1 MSSTCAQLGRA
12 VARAGVAG
20 NPSDALGGAAF
31 AVPIQGLNATVEL
44 RGSTR
49 LGVRASRSVAG
60 WSSVAELVEHAGRYG
75 HDGGDRLVS
84 AAIVTLSRHLDAQR
98 DQVESAEA
106 AKFVEAAQR
115 RDDDAPFDA
124 VWSTNIPRSVGLAG
138 SSAIITAAL
147 RAVAERWQIA
157 LSPQVLAA
165 LALETEAVELG
176 VAAGWMDRAVQANDV
191 PTLVDTRSTSTEAGH
206 LVPSMTPVRPG
217 GPIELVVAWDP
228 AGAAPSGRLHGELH
242 DRAVAGEPL
251 VVRTVEL
258 LAEAAGAAADAVAGV
273 DLDGLAAAVDATCEL
288 RDSLGALDR
297 STSVLVATARAHGS
311 VATSAGSGGAVLA
324 VPRGLGGEQLAESY
338 RSSGAQ
344 ALALTLG
351 SS

>member
-1 MSSTCAQLGRA
+1 MSSTCSQAGRA

-31 AVPIQGLNATVEL
+31 AVPIQGLYATVEL
-44 RGSTR
+44 RESTR

-60 WSSVAELVEHAGRYG
+60 WSSIAELVDHAGRYG
-75 HDGGDRLVS
+75 HEGGDRLVS
-84 AAIVTLSRHLDAQR
+84 AAIVTLSRHLDAR
-98 DQVESAEA
+98 GSDDESLAEA
-106 AKFVEAAQR
+106 ARR
-115 RDDDAPFDA
+115 RDDDAPFEA

-147 RAVAERWQIA
+147 RALAARWGVV

-191 PTLVDTRSTSTEAGH
+191 PTLVDTRTTSTEAGH
-206 LVPSMTPVRPG
+206 RVPTMTPVRPG

-242 DRAVAGEPL
+242 DRAMAGEPL
-251 VVRTVEL
+251 VVRTVAL
-258 LAEAAGAAADAVAGV
+258 LAEAAGAAADAVARV
-273 DLDGLAAAVDATCEL
+273 DLDALAAAVDADL
-288 RDSLGALDR
+288 RA
-297 STSVLVATARAHGS
+297 A
-311 VATSAGSGGAVLA
+311 
-324 VPRGLGGEQLAESY
+324 
-338 RSSGAQ
+338 
-344 ALALTLG
+344 
-351 SS
+351 

>member
-1 MSSTCAQLGRA
+1 MSSTCSQTGRA

-31 AVPIQGLNATVEL
+31 AVPVPGLFATVEL
-44 RGSTR
+44 RESTR
-49 LGVRASRSVAG
+49 VGVRASRSLAG
-60 WSSVAELVEHAGRYG
+60 WSSIDELVEHAGRYG

-84 AAIVTLSRHLDAQR
+84 AAIVTLCRHLDTRAPE
-98 DQVESAEA
+98 DDELAEA
-106 AKFVEAAQR
+106 VR
-115 RDDDAPFDA
+115 RRGDDTPFDA

-147 RAVAERWQIA
+147 RALAARWQVE

-176 VAAGWMDRAVQANDV
+176 VAAGWMDRAVQAHDL
-191 PTLVDTRSTSTEAGH
+191 PTLVDTRTTSTAGGH
-206 LVPSMTPVRPG
+206 RVPAMTPVRPG

-228 AGAAPSGRLHGELH
+228 SGAAPSGRLHGGLH
-242 DRAVAGEPL
+242 DRAMAGEPL
-251 VVRTVEL
+251 VVRTVER
-258 LAEAAGAAADAVAGV
+258 LAEAAGAAADAVARV
-273 DLDGLAAAVDATCEL
+273 DLDDLAAAVDATCEL

-297 STSVLVATARAHGS
+297 STAALAATARTRGCA
-311 VATSAGSGGAVLA
+311 ATSAGSGGAVLA
-324 VPRGLGGEQLAESY
+324 VPVGMSGETLAEEF
-338 RSSGAQ
+338 RHSGAQ

-351 SS
+351 D

>member
-1 MSSTCAQLGRA
+1 MSSTCSQAGRA

-31 AVPIQGLNATVEL
+31 AVPIPGLYATVEL
-44 RGSTR
+44 RESTR

-84 AAIVTLSRHLDAQR
+84 AAVVTLSRHLDALGAE
-98 DQVESAEA
+98 DESLA
-106 AKFVEAAQR
+106 AAARR
-115 RDDDAPFDA
+115 RDGDDPFEA

-147 RAVAERWQIA
+147 RALAARWQVA

-191 PTLVDTRSTSTEAGH
+191 PTLVDTRATSTEAGH
-206 LVPSMTPVRPG
+206 RVPAMTPVRPG
-217 GPIELVVAWDP
+217 GPVELVVAWDP

-242 DRAVAGEPL
+242 DRAMAGEPL

-258 LAEAAGAAADAVAGV
+258 LAEAAGAAADAVTRV
-273 DLDGLAAAVDATCEL
+273 DLDALAAAVDATCEL

-297 STSVLVATARAHGS
+297 STAALAATARTRGCA
-311 VATSAGSGGAVLA
+311 ATSAGSGGAVLA
-324 VPRGLGGEQLAESY
+324 VPRGLGGEQLAAAF
-338 RSSGAQ
+338 RHSGAQ

>member
-1 MSSTCAQLGRA
+1 MSSTCSQAGRA

-31 AVPIQGLNATVEL
+31 AVPVPELYATVEL
-44 RGSTR
+44 RESTR

-60 WSSVAELVEHAGRYG
+60 WSSIAELVEHAGRYG
-75 HDGGDRLVS
+75 HEGGDRLVS
-84 AAIVTLSRHLDAQR
+84 AAIVTLSRHLDALA
-98 DQVESAEA
+98 DQDASIADA
-106 AKFVEAAQR
+106 ARR
-115 RDDDAPFDA
+115 RDDDEPFEA

-147 RAVAERWQIA
+147 RALGARWQVE

-176 VAAGWMDRAVQANDV
+176 VAAGWMDRAVQAHDV
-191 PTLVDTRSTSTEAGH
+191 PTLVDTRETSIAVGH
-206 LVPSMTPVRPG
+206 RVPAMTPVRAG

-228 AGAAPSGRLHGELH
+228 SGAAPSGRLHGELH
-242 DRAVAGEPL
+242 DRAMAGEPL

-258 LAEAAGAAADAVAGV
+258 LAAAAVDAADAVARV
-273 DLDGLAAAVDATCEL
+273 DLDALAAAVDATCRL

-297 STSVLVATARAHGS
+297 STAALAATARTRGCA
-311 VATSAGSGGAVLA
+311 ATSAGSGGAVLA
-324 VPRGLGGEQLAESY
+324 VPLGLGAEQLAATF
-338 RSSGAQ
+338 RHGGAQ
-344 ALALTLG
+344 AVALTLG
-351 SS
+351 PS